1 MAYERERSCVK
12 CGKIETVRKDNAS
25 TQCKSCA
32 SSAAG
37 AITGAKR
44 KAEAVRAPCH
54 NCAQPVKSARAKFC
68 SVSCK
73 SAYAREGRICK
84 TCGSEF
90 EILKSAL
97 KTNASGN
104 FCSRSC
110 YEVFLC
116 RTDRMTGRGSQW
128 KKIRD
133 AVAKAFPFCGV
144 CGTTKN
150 IQVHHI
156 VPFRLTHDNSPENLI
171 PLCTKH
177 HKWVEMMFVETEAHG
192 ADIETQG
199 MIWKNMLRSRQQITA
214 SIVRRINADL

>member
-12 CGKIETVRKDNAS
+12 CGKIETVRKDNVS

-37 AITGAKR
+37 AVTGAKR
-44 KAEAVRAPCH
+44 KAESVRNPCQ
-54 NCAQPVKSARAKFC
+54 NCAQPVKSSQAKFC

-73 SAYAREGRICK
+73 SAYAREGRTCK

-90 EILKSAL
+90 DVLKSAL
-97 KTNASGN
+97 KSNASGN
-104 FCSRSC
+104 FCSRPC
-110 YEVFLC
+110 YETFLC
-116 RTDRMTGRGSQW
+116 RTNRTTGRGSRW
-128 KKIRD
+128 KKTRD
-133 AVAKAFPFCGV
+133 EAVKAFPFCGV

-156 VPFRLTHDNSPENLI
+156 VPFRLTQDNSHENLI

-177 HKWVEMMFVETEAHG
+177 HKWIEMMFVETEAHDV
-192 ADIETQG
+192 DIDTQG
-199 MIWKNMLRSRQQITA
+199 VIWKNILRSRQQTTA
-214 SIVRRINADL
+214 SVIRRVHADL

>member
-1 MAYERERSCVK
+1 MAYERERSCIK
-12 CGKIETVRKDNAS
+12 CGKVETVRKDNAA
-25 TQCKSCA
+25 TQCKACA

-37 AITGAKR
+37 AIEGAKR
-44 KAEAVRAPCH
+44 RAEAVRAPCQ

-68 SVSCK
+68 SVDCK
-73 SAYAREGRICK
+73 SAYAREGRTCK

-97 KTNASGN
+97 KSNASGN

-116 RTDRMTGRGSQW
+116 RTDRTTGRGSQW

-133 AVAKAFPFCGV
+133 AAVKAFPFCGV

-156 VPFRLTHDNSPENLI
+156 VPFRLTHDNSQENLI
-171 PLCTKH
+171 PLCAKH
-177 HKWVEMMFVETEAHG
+177 HKWVEMLFVETEAHG

-199 MIWKNMLRSRQQITA
+199 MFWTNMLRSRQQITA
-214 SIVRRINADL
+214 SVVRRINADL